1 MVNVEL
7 EQRKCT
13 CKNSNLK
20 SMHQQLTMG
29 ANIWKTSE

>member
-20 SMHQQLTMG
+20 LVHQQLTMG